1 MLNVVTVCA
10 NIFSQCKN

>member
-1 MLNVVTVCA
+1 MMLNVVLA